1 MGAQPQYSM
10 ALSDAARAFLAE
22 KRFAVLATISE
33 DGLPHQTVMWYELRG
48 DDIIMNTAAGR
59 VKDIHMRREMRVSIC
74 VEDQYRYVT
83 ISGAVELTDDQ
94 TVAQDD
100 IRRLAIRYDGEEA
113 GERQAREA
121 FSKQHRVTLRL
132 PIRQVIEHG

>member
-1 MGAQPQYSM
+1 MP
-10 ALSDAARAFLAE
+10 LSDAARSFLAE
-22 KRFAVLATISE
+22 RRFAVLATISE

-59 VKDIHMRREMRVSIC
+59 VKDMHLRRESRVSIC

-83 ISGAVELTDDQ
+83 ISGPVELNDDQ

-100 IRRLAIRYDGEEA
+100 IRRLAIRYHGEEA
-113 GERQAREA
+113 GARQARDV
-121 FSKQHRVTLRL
+121 FSKQHRITLRL
-132 PIRQVIEHG
+132 PIQRVIEYGLDEDPS

>member
-1 MGAQPQYSM
+1 MP
-10 ALSDAARAFLAE
+10 LSDAARAFLAE
-22 KRFAVLATISE
+22 KRFAVLATISP

-59 VKDIHMRREMRVSIC
+59 VKDTHLRREMRVSIC

-83 ISGAVELTDDQ
+83 ISGPVELNDDQ
-94 TVAQDD
+94 AVAQDD

-113 GERQAREA
+113 GERQAREV
-121 FSKQHRVTLRL
+121 FSKQHRITLRL
-132 PIRQVIEHG
+132 PIQQVIEYGLDEELS